1 MQTLSQKHKNEKHF
15 ITLLVVAALALLRPA
30 IGVGDIFTW
39 QDAEG
44 VIHFSNRD
52 VPAGAH
58 LYMEEPP
65 DRPYPGEN
73 GAPIEAVEADTGGAE
88 VNPALQEQLD
98 AVGRELSTA
107 LTKVD
112 DLTRKIEAAQM
123 QSEQAAQAAQRAA
136 DEAAR
141 LPDNSGTAAQ
151 ERVVVYGVPYL
162 PGPSARKPH
171 PDNRPPHRKQI
182 DGTGN
187 SLSDP
192 GGVRDPGHPLSRGP
206 SGFEKTF
213 IRRENSLS
221 NVQQLI
227 NRTESPSVL
236 QPHSDGRDAPQEQD
250 PMRRKQLR

>member
-1 MQTLSQKHKNEKHF
+1 METLSQKIKNEKHF
-15 ITLLVVAALALLRPA
+15 ILLLAVAALALLQPA

-65 DRPYPGEN
+65 DRPHPREA
-73 GAPIEAVEADTGGAE
+73 GAPIEAVDAGAE
-88 VNPALQEQLD
+88 ENPALQEQLD
-98 AVGRELSTA
+98 AVGRDLSTA

-123 QSEQAAQAAQRAA
+123 QTEQAAQAAQRAA

-141 LPDNSGTAAQ
+141 LSDDSDIAAQ

-162 PGPSARKPH
+162 PVPSARNPH

-187 SLSDP
+187 PLSDP

-236 QPHSDGRDAPQEQD
+236 QPHSDGRDASQEQD